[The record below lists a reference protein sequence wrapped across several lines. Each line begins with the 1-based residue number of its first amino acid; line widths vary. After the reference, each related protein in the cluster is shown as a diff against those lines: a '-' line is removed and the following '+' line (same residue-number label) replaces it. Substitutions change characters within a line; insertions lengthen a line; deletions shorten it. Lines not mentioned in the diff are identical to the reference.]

1 MDSGVITGWVA
12 MLLSALALIQ
22 AWRSDSAVRDLI
34 ERLSKTHQREADR
47 VDDLIKNLMDQS
59 RGSAS

>member
-1 MDSGVITGWVA
+1 